1 VSQVKPISQDYLVNK
16 PNALKVFVIPQ
27 NLLFSASSAEKCE
40 FMGNPVWF
48 LDTQKAF
55 VGFLRI
61 ALPISDGVL
70 RFARDAIMKTD
81 QMVATVVL

>member
-1 VSQVKPISQDYLVNK
+1 MMRWLVESTELLAADQGYLVNK

-48 LDTQKAF
+48 LDTRQAF

-61 ALPISDGVL
+61 ALAADN
-70 RFARDAIMKTD
+70 AR
-81 QMVATVVL
+81 

>member
-1 VSQVKPISQDYLVNK
+1 
-16 PNALKVFVIPQ
+16 LKVFVIPQ

-48 LDTQKAF
+48 LDTQQAF

-61 ALPISDGVL
+61 ALPFLLKGQHREAKVL
-70 RFARDAIMKTD
+70 LSSLFFDACCVPIPS
-81 QMVATVVL
+81 LPP